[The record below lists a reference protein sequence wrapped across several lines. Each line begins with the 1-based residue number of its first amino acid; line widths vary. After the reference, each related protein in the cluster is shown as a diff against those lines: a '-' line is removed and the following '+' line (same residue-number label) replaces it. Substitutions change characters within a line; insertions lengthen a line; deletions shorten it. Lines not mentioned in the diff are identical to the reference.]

1 MKSLFVSFNVRLLD
15 DLHGA
20 SMGFKW
26 GHESGYWDEYSR
38 NMLFYSH
45 GDLFHTYILAFGWHS
60 IFDDVFRVRLP
71 WSGCLGWI
79 CMRRARPGLK
89 CEHFLSFWWLV
100 VDPALPCPAPYRS
113 DVWLLWRLAAVT
125 FGCCDVWLLWRLAAV
140 TFGCGCCLLCTT
152 LLSCEMTC

>member
-60 IFDDVFRVRLP
+60 IFDDAFRVRLP

-125 FGCCDVWLLWRLAAV
+125 FVVHYTSELWNDVLEKTAGDGSATSVIQWRW
-140 TFGCGCCLLCTT
+140 
-152 LLSCEMTC
+152 SYIQ